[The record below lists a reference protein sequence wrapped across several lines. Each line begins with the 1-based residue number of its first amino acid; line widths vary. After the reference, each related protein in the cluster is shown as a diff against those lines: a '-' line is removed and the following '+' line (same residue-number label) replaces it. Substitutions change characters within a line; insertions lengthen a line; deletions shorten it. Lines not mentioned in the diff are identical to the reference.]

1 ATASRPIKALTVY
14 PPNTPA
20 TLVPR
25 VLPTKSQV
33 KINIFALIQL
43 FSDFEK
49 TCNKRITPTGLT
61 EGERGFE
68 QTKACYLTEVIPFFK
83 TLKEHFEGIQKA
95 LTKEIKEMKDIF
107 EELEAEVDQNG
118 VDRKHDEIE
127 RKNLLIANDNLIAD
141 CLSKEVFYVATNSE
155 LNVSSFTEMH
165 DAHTSLKARCLELEV
180 ELSNL
185 RDKIQKDNHNELVKR
200 FSNLEVNHL
209 NLQLKYQ
216 NLKESFGN
224 NTSPPARDVPDFDSV
239 FVIEKMKASIQ
250 GKDNAIKKL
259 RMQISQ
265 LKETRSEA
273 DRTLDFRTL
282 DFQITQ
288 LTEKI
293 NVLQEQNELFRAE
306 NGKIKQHY
314 KELYDSIKI
323 TRAKHLE
330 QTTALLTKNE
340 SLKVQ
345 IHNKLS
351 CVNKDHVKLKVLTP
365 GKYAIDVEPIPPR
378 NRNNREV
385 HLVYLKHLK
394 ESVETLREIVEE
406 AKVERPLD
414 SSLASACRY
423 TKHSQEFN
431 THKPVEQLNCQ
442 KTNVPVPYSA
452 RVNSCTDASR
462 SQPRSK
468 TKKNRILPAKSV
480 NMKKVEEHPKTIKS
494 SLKTTNHVD
503 SLGEQCPLTRLIK
516 PNKVSAIA
524 YANPREPDHNW
535 GSNFP
540 NSPSSSVFKCRFG
553 NDHFGA
559 IMGYGD
565 YVIGE
570 SVISRVFEALGHNLF
585 FIGQF
590 CDLDLEVAFSKHS
603 CYVQDTDGVKLIK
616 GSRGSNL
623 YTISIEDMLKSSPI
637 CLLSKA
643 SKNKS
648 WLWHRRLNHLNF
660 GTINDLARKDL
671 VRGLPRLKFEKDH
684 LCSACQ
690 LGKSKKHT
698 HKPKTENTNLE
709 VLNTLHMDL
718 CGPMRVQTINGKKY
732 ILVIVDDYSR
742 FT

>member
-1 ATASRPIKALTVY
+1 MTKERPRVFARKLRSTTPPDYSKENYLATFTPQKQLTPEQIFWSQDLIKMKAEALKTQATASRPIKALTVY

-185 RDKIQKDNHNELVKR
+185 RDKIQKDNHDELIKR

-224 NTSPPARDVPDFDSV
+224 NTSPPTRDVPDFDSV

-265 LKETRSEA
+265 LNETRSEA

-282 DFQITQ
+282 DFHITQ
-288 LTEKI
+288 LTKKI
-293 NVLQEQNELFRAE
+293 NVLQEQNELFRE
-306 NGKIKQHY
+306 EKGKIKQHY

-323 TRAKHLE
+323 MCAKHLE
-330 QTTALLTKNE
+330 QTTSLLTKNE

-345 IHNKLS
+345 IQNKLS
-351 CVNKDHVKLKVLTP
+351 CVNKDYVKPKGLAL
-365 GKYAIDVEPIPPR
+365 GKYAIDVEPIPPC

-394 ESVETLREIVEE
+394 ESVETLREIIEE

-423 TKHSQEFN
+423 TKHSQELL
-431 THKPVEQLNCQ
+431 E
-442 KTNVPVPYSA
+442 
-452 RVNSCTDASR
+452 
-462 SQPRSK
+462 
-468 TKKNRILPAKSV
+468 
-480 NMKKVEEHPKTIKS
+480 
-494 SLKTTNHVD
+494 
-503 SLGEQCPLTRLIK
+503 
-516 PNKVSAIA
+516 
-524 YANPREPDHNW
+524 
-535 GSNFP
+535 
-540 NSPSSSVFKCRFG
+540 
-553 NDHFGA
+553 
-559 IMGYGD
+559 
-565 YVIGE
+565 YVIG
-570 SVISRVFEALGHNLF
+570 A
-585 FIGQF
+585 
-590 CDLDLEVAFSKHS
+590 C
-603 CYVQDTDGVKLIK
+603 
-616 GSRGSNL
+616 
-623 YTISIEDMLKSSPI
+623 P
-637 CLLSKA
+637 KA
-643 SKNKS
+643 
-648 WLWHRRLNHLNF
+648 
-660 GTINDLARKDL
+660 IN
-671 VRGLPRLKFEKDH
+671 
-684 LCSACQ
+684 
-690 LGKSKKHT
+690 T
-698 HKPKTENTNLE
+698 
-709 VLNTLHMDL
+709 
-718 CGPMRVQTINGKKY
+718 
-732 ILVIVDDYSR
+732 
-742 FT
+742 